1 MTRPHFRTRAVAVV
15 TGTVFALSFPA
26 TFTLGAAHAASG
38 DRDGDGM
45 PNRWE
50 RNHGMN
56 PRKAVDAKRDFD
68 RDGLINLREYRLK
81 SEIRDE
87 DTDNDGHDDGNEVKD
102 GFRSTH
108 VKDADSDNDGTLD
121 GDEDEDRDGVDN
133 EDEDDA
139 RERCARDDD
148 DRDSDH
154 VDDEDENELGTLVR
168 AADSDGNGVTDG
180 DEDADEDGEAN
191 EDEDDDAADRCD
203 GDFDGD
209 GESDEDDADLFGSI
223 VSFDEAT
230 DTLALESASGH
241 TVTLEITE
249 DTEIEV
255 EGDPAPTAQSAADE
269 DESDEQ
275 EDDEESDDEESEE
288 EDREGTTADL
298 VPGAY
303 VAEIEIDDDT
313 GTLEEITLY
322 A

>member
-1 MTRPHFRTRAVAVV
+1 MTRPNMGARAVAAV

-26 TFTLGAAHAASG
+26 TFALSAAHAGTG
-38 DRDGDGM
+38 DRDGDGI

-50 RNHGMN
+50 RTHGMN
-56 PRKAVDAKRDFD
+56 PTKAADAKADFD
-68 RDGLINLREYRLK
+68 RDGLVNLAEYRAGSLL
-81 SEIRDE
+81 RDE
-87 DTDNDGHDDGNEVKD
+87 DTDNDGHDDGDEVKD
-102 GFRSTH
+102 RLKSTH
-108 VKDADSDNDGTLD
+108 VKDADTDNDGTPD
-121 GDEDEDRDGVDN
+121 GDEDADRDGVDN

-139 RERCARDDD
+139 REGCARDDD

-154 VDDEDENELGTLVR
+154 VDDEDENEIGTKVR

-209 GESDEDDADLFGSI
+209 GEADEDDQDLFGSI
-223 VSFDEAT
+223 VSFDDAT
-230 DTLALESASGH
+230 NTLTLQSVGGH

-249 DTEIEV
+249 DTEIEI
-255 EGDPAPTAQSAADE
+255 EGDPAPTAQSTAD
-269 DESDEQ
+269 Q
-275 EDDEESDDEESEE
+275 ESEGD
-288 EDREGTTADL
+288 DREGTTADL
-298 VPGAY
+298 VPGAQ

-322 A
+322 S